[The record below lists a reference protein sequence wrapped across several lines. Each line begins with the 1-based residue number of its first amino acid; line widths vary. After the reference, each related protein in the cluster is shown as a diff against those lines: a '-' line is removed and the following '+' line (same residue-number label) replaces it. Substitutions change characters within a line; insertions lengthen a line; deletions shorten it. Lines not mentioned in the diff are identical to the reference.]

1 MNIYLVQHG
10 KPVPK
15 EENPDRP
22 LSEQGIEDIERIAAF
37 LNRAS
42 RIQVEEI
49 FHSGKTRARQ
59 TAEILSSNLISGKE
73 PLEKAGLAPLDD
85 VRIISDE
92 IMQMQN
98 DFMIVG
104 HLPHLARLTSLLTT
118 GSESNS
124 VIGFQQG
131 GIVCLRYNDEE
142 KVWTVAWMLV
152 PEIIM

>member
-37 LNRAS
+37 LNRDS

-59 TAEILSSNLISGKE
+59 TAEILGSNLIPGKE

-104 HLPHLARLTSLLTT
+104 HLPHLARLTSLLTS

-124 VIGFQQG
+124 VVGFQQG
-131 GIVCLRYNDEE
+131 GVVCLRYNDEE

>member
-142 KVWTVAWMLV
+142 KVWTVAW
-152 PEIIM
+152 

>member
-10 KPVPK
+10 NPVPK
-15 EENPDRP
+15 EENSDRP

-37 LNRAS
+37 LNRVS
-42 RIQVEEI
+42 RLQVEEI

-59 TAEILSSNLISGKE
+59 TAEILSSSLIPGKE

-124 VIGFQQG
+124 VVGFQQG
-131 GIVCLRYNDEE
+131 GVVCLRYNDEE
-142 KVWTVAWMLV
+142 KVWTIGWMIV
-152 PEIIM
+152 PEIIK